1 MPIEP
6 TPDEGAGAAD
16 CRSIAV
22 LVPCHN
28 EAATV
33 AGVVR
38 DFRAA
43 LPGAEIVVI
52 DNASVD
58 ETARIAREA
67 GARVVRETRKGKGF
81 ALQRGLEEVPDADF
95 VVMVDGDGTYS
106 GTDAPRLLAA
116 ARDGADMVIGTR
128 LASTEEG
135 AFPPGHSLG
144 NRAFS
149 LLVQILFR
157 RRTQDVFSGYRVL
170 SRRFLDKSPVIAQG
184 FEIETELSVQAFV
197 GQFLIDEIPVRYGA
211 RPSGSVS
218 KLHTYRDGYRILV
231 ALLAYFRDYRPLT
244 FFGGLSILF
253 GGLGLVGG
261 GVVVAEFLESG
272 RILRLPLAVLSTT
285 LLSLGALSLTIGVIL
300 SAVFRRTAELAALFT
315 RQRKG
320 RS

>member
-1 MPIEP
+1 MGLLL
-6 TPDEGAGAAD
+6 DEEAGAAG
-16 CRSIAV
+16 RGSIAV

-33 AGVVR
+33 AGVVC
-38 DFRAA
+38 DFLAV
-43 LPGAEIVVI
+43 LPEADIVVI
-52 DNASVD
+52 DNASGD

-95 VVMVDGDGTYS
+95 VIMVDGDGTYF

-128 LASTEEG
+128 LSSTEKG

-149 LLVQILFR
+149 LLVQVLFR

-170 SRRFLDKSPVIAQG
+170 SRRFLDKSPVVAQG

-197 GQFLIDEIPVRYGA
+197 GQFRIDEIPVRYGT

-218 KLHTYRDGYRILV
+218 KLHTFRDGYRILV

-244 FFGGLSILF
+244 FFGGMSILF
-253 GGLGLVGG
+253 GIPGLLGG
-261 GVVVAEFLESG
+261 AVVVAEFLESG

-285 LLSLGALSLTIGVIL
+285 LLSLGALSLTVGVIL
-300 SAVFRRTAELAALFT
+300 SAVFRRTAELAALLT